1 MKASHFL
8 VRQESGKE
16 APGPSVPLKN
26 TNSNANNWR
35 ICVFFNASLR
45 WPRNPACGPRAG
57 LAPGWPRHAPAGAE
71 RQMRWRFPSRAK
83 QQERHSRAHTLR
95 VCRKTGFGIGRPTA
109 RLPLPGKL
117 FLRSAFPHARGAKCW
132 PVCGPETPSRPARF
146 PISFFDV
153 SEGCEHTNVILIVS
167 CAFEKCHSFCRSE
180 VRNHR
185 SEAYGKMQICHSLAK
200 KSAFFSR
207 AEGSET
213 SLLLS

>member
-35 ICVFFNASLR
+35 ICVFLTRHSDGPGTPTANEVAFSVARETARMTFARSHAARVPENGIWNR
-45 WPRNPACGPRAG
+45 GGQPRA
-57 LAPGWPRHAPAGAE
+57 
-71 RQMRWRFPSRAK
+71 
-83 QQERHSRAHTLR
+83 
-95 VCRKTGFGIGRPTA
+95 CRCRGNYFCA
-109 RLPLPGKL
+109 A
-117 FLRSAFPHARGAKCW
+117 AFPHARGAKCW

-146 PISFFDV
+146 PISFFDASV
-153 SEGCEHTNVILIVS
+153 GCEHTNVILIVS